1 MNVTSS
7 TCQVKAACGG
17 QEWYQHSNLLLVLH
31 SASHAVSSA
40 HSPGRL
46 DVKRARVRTL
56 DSEPGGGADA
66 DVLAAMVRKCAAL
79 EADLGIAKR
88 KLEQPTNRMAA
99 AAAPAAAEKPADRQ
113 LRDAALAGHFDELA
127 KLLAAGCAPPYL
139 CAPAHRRCMNSC
151 SHRYSEYTR
160 SSQGDTVIQD
170 RGWLSLPV
178 IHSGFTQRSCGH
190 CFHFRSK

>member
-1 MNVTSS
+1 MNATSS
-7 TCQVKAACGG
+7 TCRVKAACGG
-17 QEWYQHSNLLLVLH
+17 QEWYQHSNLLLVPH

-40 HSPGRL
+40 HSP

-66 DVLAAMVRKCAAL
+66 DALSAIARKCAAL

-88 KLEQPTNRMAA
+88 KLEQPSNRVAA
-99 AAAPAAAEKPADRQ
+99 AAAPTAAEKPVDRQ

-127 KLLAAGCAPPYL
+127 KLLAAGCAPPHL
-139 CAPAHRRCMNSC
+139 RAPAAHRRCMNSC

-160 SSQGDTVIQD
+160 SSQGDTVIQH

-178 IHSGFTQRSCGH
+178 IASGFTQRSCGH

>member
-1 MNVTSS
+1 M
-7 TCQVKAACGG
+7 A
-17 QEWYQHSNLLLVLH
+17 
-31 SASHAVSSA
+31 
-40 HSPGRL
+40 
-46 DVKRARVRTL
+46 
-56 DSEPGGGADA
+56 
-66 DVLAAMVRKCAAL
+66 RKCAAL

-88 KLEQPTNRMAA
+88 KLEQPSNREAA

-160 SSQGDTVIQD
+160 SSQGDTVSQH
-170 RGWLSLPV
+170 RRWLSLTV
-178 IHSGFTQRSCGH
+178 IPSGFTQ
-190 CFHFRSK
+190 